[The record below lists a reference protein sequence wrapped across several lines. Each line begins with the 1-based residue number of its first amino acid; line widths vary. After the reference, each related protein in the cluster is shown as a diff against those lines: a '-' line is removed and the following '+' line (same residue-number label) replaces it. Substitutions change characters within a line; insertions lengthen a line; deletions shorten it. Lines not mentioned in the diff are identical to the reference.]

1 MQLDED
7 KPFNFFRYM
16 FWTEFGNITEIGR
29 TSMDGTSKS
38 YIATT
43 QIGWPNGLTIDFT
56 CKYHITITY
65 SVKFLIFLQALT
77 HNLHLLCIYS

>member
-1 MQLDED
+1 
-7 KPFNFFRYM
+7 M

-29 TSMDGTSKS
+29 TYMDGTSKI

-56 CKYHITITY
+56 CKYYNTNTY
-65 SVKFLIFLQALT
+65 AVNFMIFIQVLT
-77 HNLHLLCIYS
+77 HHLHYIYIYSEQAVLDGWTK

>member
-1 MQLDED
+1 MKNTL
-7 KPFNFFRYM
+7 FFRYL

-29 TSMDGTSKS
+29 TNMDGTSKI

-56 CKYHITITY
+56 CKYL
-65 SVKFLIFLQALT
+65 SDVAF
-77 HNLHLLCIYS
+77 